1 MSDLPDNVMLSQVEV
16 LELKNIN
23 LQKKILDMQ
32 LGQILAQ
39 ESNLMNRVNERTKVD
54 MKKYEV
60 NIETGECTLRKPD
73 GMVSS

>member
-1 MSDLPDNVMLSQVEV
+1 MSDLPDKVMLSQVEV

-39 ESNLMNRVNERTKVD
+39 ESNLMTKVNERTQVD
-54 MKKYEV
+54 MKRYIV
-60 NIETGECTLRKPD
+60 NLETGECTLRKPD
-73 GMVSS
+73 GMASS